1 MPDNLSQPSLNNSNI
16 KLSHSSSFDSSKQSI
31 TNGGKSARS
40 ERAAKRVKKGLYR
53 VAENPI
59 MSQFTPDAAEVERER
74 VQRGLQALFK
84 LEIVM
89 NEPFLDPRLKQ
100 KWIEKDAISLI

>member
-1 MPDNLSQPSLNNSNI
+1 MPDNPSQPETNNSNI
-16 KLSHSSSFDSSKQSI
+16 MKLSQSSSFDSSKQSI
-31 TNGGKSARS
+31 TNGQKSARS

-53 VAENPI
+53 VAENPV
-59 MSQFTPDAAEVERER
+59 MSQFTPDAVQVERER
-74 VQRGLQALFK
+74 VRRGLQALFK

-100 KWIEKDAISLI
+100 K

>member
-16 KLSHSSSFDSSKQSI
+16 KLSHSSSFDSYKQSM
-31 TNGGKSARS
+31 SARS

-53 VAENPI
+53 VTENPI
-59 MSQFTPDAAEVERER
+59 MSQFAPDAAQVEQER
-74 VQRGLQALFK
+74 VRRGLQALFK

-100 KWIEKDAISLI
+100 K